1 MPSGNEQ
8 FEGLLEAMRKA
19 AATLR
24 DASIPFALA
33 GGLAVWA
40 HGGPDT
46 DHDVDFIVKEE
57 DVDRALDALEKDGF
71 TGEKPPEGWLVK
83 VYDGD
88 CMIDLIFAP
97 TGMEVDDGI
106 LERAAEMEVYAIR
119 MRVLSVTDILATK
132 LLALKEHEL
141 DYEDVLEIA
150 RACRE
155 QVDWADLRE
164 RTKEHPYAK
173 PFFTLV
179 DELGI
184 AA

>member
-1 MPSGNEQ
+1 MPSGEQ

-46 DHDVDFIVKEE
+46 DHDVDFIIKKE
-57 DVDRALDALEKDGF
+57 DVDRALEALEKDGF
-71 TGEKPPEGWLVK
+71 RGEKPPEGWLVK

-88 CMIDLIFAP
+88 FMIDLIFAP
-97 TGMEVDDGI
+97 TGMVVDDDI
-106 LERAAEMEVYAIR
+106 LERAEELEVYATR

-141 DYEDVLEIA
+141 DYDSVLEIA
-150 RACRE
+150 RSCRE
-155 QVDWADLRE
+155 QVDWKQLRE
-164 RTKEHPYAK
+164 RTAGHPYAQ

-179 DELGI
+179 SELGI

>member
-1 MPSGNEQ
+1 MPSGGEQ
-8 FEGLLEAMRKA
+8 FEALLEAMRRA

-40 HGGPDT
+40 RGGPDT
-46 DHDVDFIVKEE
+46 DHDVDFILKRE
-57 DVDRALDALEKDGF
+57 DVDRALEALENDGF
-71 TGEKPPEGWLVK
+71 RSKKPPEGWLVK

-88 CMIDLIFAP
+88 CMIDLIFQP
-97 TGMEVDDGI
+97 TGITVDDEI
-106 LERAAEMEVYAIR
+106 LERAEELEVHAIR
-119 MRVLSVTDILATK
+119 MRVLSVTDILVTK
-132 LLALKEHEL
+132 LLALKEHDV

-155 QVDWADLRE
+155 QVDWRDLRK
-164 RTKEHPYAK
+164 RTADHPYAK
-173 PFFTLV
+173 AFFTLV

>member
-1 MPSGNEQ
+1 MPSSGEQ

-46 DHDVDFIVKEE
+46 DHDVDFIVKKD
-57 DVDRALDALEKDGF
+57 DVDRALEALEKDGF
-71 TGEKPPEGWLVK
+71 RGEKPPEGWLVK

-97 TGMEVDDGI
+97 TGMKVDDDV
-106 LERAAEMEVYAIR
+106 LARADEMEVYAIR
-119 MRVLSVTDILATK
+119 LRVLSVTDILATK

-141 DYEDVLEIA
+141 DYDSLLEIA
-150 RACRE
+150 RSCRE
-155 QVDWADLRE
+155 QVRWDDLRE
-164 RTKEHPYAK
+164 RTKDHPYAL

-179 DELGI
+179 KELGI

>member
-1 MPSGNEQ
+1 MPSGDQ
-8 FEGLLEAMRKA
+8 FEGLLEAMRRA

-24 DASIPFALA
+24 DAQIPFALA

-46 DHDVDFIVKEE
+46 DHDVDFILKQE
-57 DVDRALDALEKDGF
+57 DVDRALEALEKDGF
-71 TGEKPPEGWLVK
+71 TSEKPPEGWLVK

-88 CMIDLIFAP
+88 CMIDLIFEP
-97 TGMEVDDGI
+97 SGMTVDDGI
-106 LERAAEMEVYAIR
+106 LQRADEMDVYAIR

-132 LLALKEHEL
+132 LFALKEHEV

-155 QVDWADLRE
+155 QVDWAELRE
-164 RTKEHPYAK
+164 RTSSHPYAK
-173 PFFTLV
+173 AFFTLA